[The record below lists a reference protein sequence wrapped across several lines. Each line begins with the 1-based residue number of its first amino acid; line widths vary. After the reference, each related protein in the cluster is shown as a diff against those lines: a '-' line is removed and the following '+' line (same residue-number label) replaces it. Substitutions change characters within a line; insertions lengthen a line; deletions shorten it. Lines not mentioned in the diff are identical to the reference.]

1 MNRARSVLSVAITS
15 YRIRLIA
22 CTLLRLLL
30 LFFSL
35 LIVVV
40 GFVSI
45 DAKPNCVRAVS
56 LWMWIYFVCLDGVAV
71 SGVLMMK

>member
-1 MNRARSVLSVAITS
+1 MMNRARSVLSVAITS

-30 LFFSL
+30 FF
-35 LIVVV
+35 VVV
-40 GFVSI
+40 AGFASI

-56 LWMWIYFVCLDGVAV
+56 L
-71 SGVLMMK
+71 